1 MSEVVEH
8 PSLKDGQAGPESR
21 RASERVRRG
30 ALLFLSVCYAVL
42 WVGGVAQYWL
52 KAGADVNQSLAASL
66 FLMLA
71 GLLVLVGTR
80 SVRERLLLLAVALL
94 GFAAE
99 VLGVH
104 TRVPFGAYAYTD
116 ALGPRL
122 LGVPFVMAFA
132 WMTLAGYVK
141 QMLSRFRLAPWVE
154 MVVGASWL
162 TAFDLL
168 IDPLA
173 SNQLGYWRWA
183 ERGAYFGVPLMNF
196 AGWFA
201 VSLVAFG
208 VLRKKFEA
216 DQTASLTGL
225 SIILFF
231 TLLALALG
239 DLFVALPGC
248 ALCLIHFLV
257 SRAARWKK

>member
-1 MSEVVEH
+1 M
-8 PSLKDGQAGPESR
+8 R
-21 RASERVRRG
+21 RPAWKGARRG
-30 ALLFLSVCYAVL
+30 ALLLLSVCYAVL

-52 KAGADVNQSLAASL
+52 KGSATTKQSLPAAL

-71 GLLVLVGTR
+71 GLLVLVGAR
-80 SVRERLLLLAVALL
+80 SRVERLLLLAVALL

-99 VLGVH
+99 VVGVH
-104 TRVPFGAYAYTD
+104 TRVPFGAYEYAD

-132 WMTLAGYVK
+132 WMTLAAYVK
-141 QMLSRFRLAPWVE
+141 QMLARFRLAPWAEAIVA
-154 MVVGASWL
+154 ASWL

-183 ERGAYFGVPLMNF
+183 VRGAYFGVPLTNF

-201 VSLVAFG
+201 VSLLAFV

-216 DQTASLTGL
+216 NQTASLTGL

-231 TLLALALG
+231 TLLALAHDDAL
-239 DLFVALPGC
+239 VALPGG
-248 ALCLIHFLV
+248 ALCLLHILLSGV
-257 SRAARWKK
+257 AMRRMRASS

>member
-1 MSEVVEH
+1 MSGPMER
-8 PSLKDGQAGPESR
+8 AGSKPLR
-21 RASERVRRG
+21 RATWDARRA
-30 ALLFLSVCYAVL
+30 ALIFLSACYAVL

-52 KAGADVNQSLAASL
+52 KAGAGVNQSVAAAL
-66 FLMLA
+66 FLTLA
-71 GLLVLVGTR
+71 GLLVLVGAR
-80 SVRERLLLLAVALL
+80 SARERLLLIAVALL

-99 VLGVH
+99 ALGVH
-104 TRVPFGAYAYTD
+104 TGVPFGAYEYTD

-122 LGVPFVMAFA
+122 FGVPLVMASA

-141 QMLSRFRLAPWVE
+141 QMLARFRLSPRAE
-154 MVVGASWL
+154 IFIAAAWL

-183 ERGAYFGVPLMNF
+183 ERGAYYGVPLKNF
-196 AGWFA
+196 AGWFV
-201 VSLVAFG
+201 VSLLAFT

-216 DQTASLTGL
+216 GQTASLTGL

-231 TLLALALG
+231 TLLALAHGEL
-239 DLFVALPGC
+239 LVALPGF
-248 ALCLIHFLV
+248 ALCLVHLIA
-257 SRAARWKK
+257 SRAAGRE

>member
-1 MSEVVEH
+1 MER
-8 PSLKDGQAGPESR
+8 AGPKLLR
-21 RASERVRRG
+21 RAKWDARRG

-52 KAGADVNQSLAASL
+52 KVGGGVNQSLAAAL
-66 FLMLA
+66 FLALA

-104 TRVPFGAYAYTD
+104 TGVPFGAYEYTD

-122 LGVPFVMAFA
+122 LGVPLVMAFA

-141 QMLSRFRLAPWVE
+141 RMLARFRLAAWVE
-154 MVVGASWL
+154 TVVAAAWL

-183 ERGAYFGVPLMNF
+183 ERGAYFGVPLKNF
-196 AGWFA
+196 AGWFV
-201 VSLVAFG
+201 VSLVAFT

-231 TLLALALG
+231 TLLALAHGRPL
-239 DLFVALPGC
+239 LALAGF

-257 SRAARWKK
+257 SRAASWK

>member
-1 MSEVVEH
+1 MSGLLE
-8 PSLKDGQAGPESR
+8 QAGSKLLR
-21 RASERVRRG
+21 RAAWDARRV
-30 ALLFLSVCYAVL
+30 ALVFLSVCYAVL

-52 KAGADVNQSLAASL
+52 RLSADLNQSLAAAL

-71 GLLVLVGTR
+71 GLLVLVGAR
-80 SVRERLLLLAVALL
+80 SARERLLLLSVALL

-99 VLGVH
+99 VSGVH
-104 TRVPFGAYAYTD
+104 TRVPFGAYEYTD
-116 ALGPRL
+116 ALGPKVF
-122 LGVPFVMAFA
+122 GVPLVMAFA

-141 QMLSRFRLAPWVE
+141 QMLARFRLAAWVE
-154 MVVGASWL
+154 IVVAAAWL

-183 ERGAYFGVPLMNF
+183 ERGAYFGVPLKNF

-201 VSLVAFG
+201 VSLIAFA

-216 DQTASLTGL
+216 RQTASLTGL

-239 DLFVALPGC
+239 EPLVALTGF
-248 ALCLIHFLV
+248 ALCLIHLLV
-257 SRAARWKK
+257 SRAARWK

>member
-1 MSEVVEH
+1 MSG
-8 PSLKDGQAGPESR
+8 LIDQAGSKLLR
-21 RASERVRRG
+21 RATWNARRG

-42 WVGGVAQYWL
+42 WVGGVAQHWL
-52 KAGADVNQSLAASL
+52 KVGGGVNQSLAAAL
-66 FLMLA
+66 FLTLA
-71 GLLVLVGTR
+71 GLLVLVGSR

-99 VLGVH
+99 VSGVH
-104 TRVPFGAYAYTD
+104 TRVPFGAYEYTD

-122 LGVPFVMAFA
+122 LGVPLVMAFA

-141 QMLSRFRLAPWVE
+141 QMLARFRVAAWVE
-154 MVVGASWL
+154 AIIAAAWL

-173 SNQLGYWRWA
+173 SDQLGYWRWA
-183 ERGAYFGVPLMNF
+183 ERGAYFGVPLVNF
-196 AGWFA
+196 AGWFV
-201 VSLVAFG
+201 VSLVAFT

-216 DQTASLTGL
+216 GQAASLTGL

-231 TLLALALG
+231 TLLALAHGRPL
-239 DLFVALPGC
+239 VALTGF

-257 SRAARWKK
+257 SRATSWK